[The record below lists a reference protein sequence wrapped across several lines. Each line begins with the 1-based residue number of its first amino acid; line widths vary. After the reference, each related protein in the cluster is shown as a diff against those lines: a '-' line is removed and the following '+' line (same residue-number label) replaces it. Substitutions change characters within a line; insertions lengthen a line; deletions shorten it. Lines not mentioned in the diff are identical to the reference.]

1 MVHATGGGTAMNVH
15 PKWGRKFVCFKC
27 GCKFYD
33 LSKSPAVCPKCGA
46 DQADVNKEELLE
58 EEELVD
64 GGAEV
69 DDDADTDS
77 ENNGVEDDLPP
88 MQEELGYDETDEEE

>member
-1 MVHATGGGTAMNVH
+1 MNVH

-33 LSKSPAVCPKCGA
+33 LNKTTAVCPKCGA
-46 DQADVNKEELLE
+46 DQADAKSKEELLE

-64 GGAEV
+64 EREEIDD
-69 DDDADTDS
+69 DDDADSEDTDLA
-77 ENNGVEDDLPP
+77 DDLPE